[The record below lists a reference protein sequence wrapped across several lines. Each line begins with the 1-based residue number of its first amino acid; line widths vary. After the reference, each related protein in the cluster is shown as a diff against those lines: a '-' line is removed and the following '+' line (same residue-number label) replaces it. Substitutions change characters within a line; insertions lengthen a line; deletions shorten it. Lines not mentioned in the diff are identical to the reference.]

1 MLWHSWLSYFVCIFD
16 TQAVLCRILDF
27 TMPAFSSWNMVN
39 TPGDLAVCL
48 TVITGAMMRFIQ
60 SWEISVSWI
69 TTFFYQQVYINFD
82 VHWSSKSLQ
91 CTVYLHIYFWIGFGF
106 VNGTLSWQEQRNF
119 TNLGLEALGNH
130 TLATEI
136 VHQLGLIQA
145 KQPNMSG
152 ENQIR
157 QVYTKHV

>member
-1 MLWHSWLSYFVCIFD
+1 M
-16 TQAVLCRILDF
+16 
-27 TMPAFSSWNMVN
+27 
-39 TPGDLAVCL
+39 
-48 TVITGAMMRFIQ
+48 
-60 SWEISVSWI
+60 
-69 TTFFYQQVYINFD
+69 
-82 VHWSSKSLQ
+82 
-91 CTVYLHIYFWIGFGF
+91 
-106 VNGTLSWQEQRNF
+106 NGTLSWQEQRNF

-157 QVYTKHV
+157 QVYTKHVQSKPNMTGQDQTCQMKTKHVW